1 MNRFLKINS
10 PWLGL
15 LGLAVVI
22 VILAFIFRPK
32 SPEYEIS
39 ANQTLKL
46 INDNSMQV
54 AIKDIAEK
62 QLIDI
67 RSTDLFAQG
76 HPENAIN
83 IPGRKLLDKESV
95 ELFDQLLENGK
106 GVILYGGNELQAI
119 APFFL
124 LQQLGYTNVK
134 YLQGGITDSG
144 ELRVT
149 ELASTEVS
157 VVDTAAMRTKP
168 VLLQAKEATPEK
180 KKPQVIVP
188 VRKEASSGGGC

>member
-1 MNRFLKINS
+1 MNRFLKTNS

-15 LGLAVVI
+15 LGLAMVI

-46 INDNSMQV
+46 INDNSMLV
-54 AIKDIAEK
+54 TIKDIAGK

-95 ELFDQLLENGK
+95 ELFDQLLGNGK
-106 GVILYGGNELQAI
+106 EAILYGSTDLQAI
-119 APFFL
+119 APFLL

-144 ELRVT
+144 ELRET

-157 VVDTAAMRTKP
+157 VIDTSAMQTKP
-168 VLLQAKEATPEK
+168 VLLQPKEKTPEK
-180 KKPQVIVP
+180 RKPQVVVP

>member
-15 LGLAVVI
+15 LGLAMVI
-22 VILAFIFRPK
+22 VLLAFLFRPK

-67 RSTDLFAQG
+67 RSADLFTHG

-83 IPGRKLLDKESV
+83 IPSRKLLDKESV
-95 ELFDQLLENGK
+95 ELFDQLLKNGK
-106 GVILYGGNELQAI
+106 DAILYGSTELQAV
-119 APFFL
+119 APFLL

-134 YLQGGITDSG
+134 YLHGGITDSG

-149 ELASTEVS
+149 ELASTEIS
-157 VVDTAAMRTKP
+157 VVDTAAMRTKTVILP
-168 VLLQAKEATPEK
+168 SKELMLVK
-180 KKPQVIVP
+180 KKPQVLIP